1 MLEVIGAGKPD
12 YNGQDWADV
21 WENSAEYKGL
31 MEDINKIV
39 ESRAGNTTDQRN
51 TNDNKEFAMP
61 LWTQVVA
68 TTKRAF
74 IAYWRTPEY
83 ALVSISQTLD

>member
-1 MLEVIGAGKPD
+1 MLEVIGAGNPD

-21 WENSAEYKGL
+21 WENSIEYKGL
-31 MEDINKIV
+31 MEDINKII
-39 ESRAGNTTDQRN
+39 ESRAGNTDKSN
-51 TNDNKEFAMP
+51 KNDDKEFAMP
-61 LWTQVVA
+61 LSTQVVA

-83 ALVSISQTLD
+83 ALASTSQALD